1 MWQEGG
7 FRVTGSRR
15 FSPVIYPV
23 NKLLDI
29 LELRHLLISKH
40 GYRLSELDDMP
51 MYEIEMTSL
60 IAVQTDKNE
69 MQRMG

>member
-15 FSPVIYPV
+15 FFPVIYPT
-23 NKLLDI
+23 NKLIDV
-29 LELRHLLISKH
+29 LELRHLLVSRH
-40 GYRLSELDDMP
+40 GYQLSDLDEMP

-69 MQRMG
+69 MQRPG